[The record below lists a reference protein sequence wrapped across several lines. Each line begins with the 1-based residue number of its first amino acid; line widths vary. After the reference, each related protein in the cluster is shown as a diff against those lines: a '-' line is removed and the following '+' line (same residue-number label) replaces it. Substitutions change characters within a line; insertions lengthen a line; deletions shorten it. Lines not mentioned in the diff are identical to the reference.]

1 MRAIFQKKGKKRAK
15 NVKKGKNRAEYM
27 KIWANMN
34 KI

>member
-27 KIWANMN
+27 KIWANLN